1 MKILIMENEMLIK
14 RFFKT
19 KDEVEV
25 TFEFSRED
33 LKSVA
38 LAGDFNDWQPVNMKL
53 NKKEK
58 SFRTK
63 IRLPKGEEFKFKY
76 LLNEDEWEN
85 DYQADKYIANSLG
98 TEDSIVSTI
107 VN

>member
-1 MKILIMENEMLIK
+1 MMENKMLTK

-25 TFEFSRED
+25 TFEFSREG
-33 LKSVA
+33 LNTVA
-38 LAGDFNDWQPVNMKL
+38 LAGEFNDWQPMSMKL

-58 SFRTK
+58 AFRTK

-98 TEDSIVSTI
+98 TEDSVVST
-107 VN
+107 VTD

>member
-1 MKILIMENEMLIK
+1 MLTK

-19 KDEVEV
+19 KNEVEV

-38 LAGDFNDWQPVNMKL
+38 LAGEFNDWQPVSMKL
-53 NKKEK
+53 NKKEN

-63 IRLPKGEEFKFKY
+63 IRLPKDSEFKFKY
-76 LLNEDEWEN
+76 LLNEAEWEN
-85 DYQADKYIANSLG
+85 DYQADKYMPNSLG
-98 TEDSIVSTI
+98 SEDSIVSTMAD
-107 VN
+107 